1 MLFDSSH
8 DFPLRSHVDYL
19 RDYEIGTNKHPSH
32 GIRKQVKISN
42 SLNLPDGLPI
52 DYMHLI
58 LLGMFKKL
66 GKIYFETL
74 LSKIYIIIFLFNIN

>member
-19 RDYEIGTNKHPSH
+19 RDYENGTDKHPSH
-32 GIRKQVKISN
+32 GIRKKVMISD
-42 SLNLPDGLPI
+42 SLHLPDGLPI

-74 LSKIYIIIFLFNIN
+74 LSKIN